1 MNFQITE
8 LGGQAKTD
16 CIRELTKFLSATN
29 YHRIHFQILGIV
41 SREAGRQDVSSELF
55 RNIISEVY
63 LQEGAVRA
71 CGLSTLI
78 RLAEYEDKQ
87 RDALEKTI
95 QQFKSDSSLEVR
107 ERLVFREKEKPFS
120 NYELDVIENYLIHN
134 AETIEASS
142 DANLLSLDSI
152 KKWGAEV
159 GSNVFKGKTQTKDT
173 EPEKPE
179 TDEYQTYR

>member
-1 MNFQITE
+1 M
-8 LGGQAKTD
+8 
-16 CIRELTKFLSATN
+16 
-29 YHRIHFQILGIV
+29 
-41 SREAGRQDVSSELF
+41 
-55 RNIISEVY
+55 
-63 LQEGAVRA
+63 RA

-95 QQFKSDSSLEVR
+95 QQFRSDSSLDVR

-134 AETIEASS
+134 AETVEASS

-152 KKWGAEV
+152 RKWGAEV
-159 GSNVFKGKTQTKDT
+159 GNNLLKGKTQAK
-173 EPEKPE
+173 EVESEKPE